1 MTTSATDLLKD
12 AFGRVLD
19 RLPQAVTGLT
29 ADELLWRVDAD
40 ANPVGWLVWH
50 LTRVQDDH
58 MATIGGVP
66 QVWEQGWSDRFD
78 LPYERL
84 SIGYGQSSDEV
95 GAFDVGD
102 PALLTGYHQEVH
114 AQSLRVLEGLSDT
127 DLERVLDESWETPV
141 TVAVRLVSVANEIAQ
156 HTGQVSYL
164 RGLLDR
170 RR

>member
-156 HTGQVSYL
+156 RTGQVSYL